1 MYLCKF
7 DSAGKRTETLLEGV
21 HYKASEEAQKLA
33 DGYVSVSD
41 EDYLY
46 YTNNKGDG
54 ANGTGYIRG
63 ADGKP
68 TDAPAHELSKEEK
81 LAELDARYDKD
92 KAEIIKYYNEA
103 IFADDT
109 KTMAD
114 LKEEMAEIDA
124 KYKAD
129 RKAIEE
135 GSEE

>member
-1 MYLCKF
+1 MNYTAYTANADGSINVL
-7 DSAGKRTETLLEGV
+7 AGSTNPAVFSKILPTGTTYGV
-21 HYKASEEAQKLA
+21 HEGETYTAGGKNYLSDTDPAYIETKKQEKKDKALA
-33 DGYVSVSD
+33 D
-41 EDYLY
+41 
-46 YTNNKGDG
+46 
-54 ANGTGYIRG
+54 
-63 ADGKP
+63 
-68 TDAPAHELSKEEK
+68 
-81 LAELDARYDKD
+81 LDNQYDKD

-103 IFADDT
+103 IFAEDT